1 MKKLERKIKRAREN
15 YLKIETSGLSRE
27 IDSIIVASLVEKNSD
42 VLKTFYLENLKEEK
56 NLLEEVL
63 PILQGKE
70 FITYSGKTFDLPFIR
85 EKVKF
90 YFNKDLDFNLIDLQ
104 EVTKKYN
111 FIFNLDSHSNKNLL
125 EKFIG
130 LENLRDQK
138 EYQGIK
144 IKTLF
149 KNYLEGDESAIEKI
163 LAYNFMSLENLILLD
178 AKIKENLEKN
188 LSLKVLDFTFFI
200 RDIKLLDNK
209 LEISGVTNYAYDYFS
224 NNELYTIEISGL
236 EEEEKFGEEEKN
248 KGEEKNCQS
257 ENFYQSLK
265 NDGSEKICES
275 SKNYESLKNYQS
287 ENFSESTKNYDSENN
302 YESGKFY
309 ESVKINKLDKKFSL
323 KINTE
328 DGLYDGKT
336 SCYYVKKKDLDF
348 DLTNPS
354 KIKSPAQ
361 IQILYYK
368 NHVLKNEKE
377 LMRKIIEK
385 ELGQKKIPPVSALQV
400 VR

>member
-1 MKKLERKIKRAREN
+1 MKKLERKIKRASEN

-27 IDSIIVASLVEKNSD
+27 IDAIIVVSLAEKNSE
-42 VLKTFYLENLKEEK
+42 VLKTFYLENLKDEK

-63 PILQGKE
+63 PMFRGKE
-70 FITYSGKTFDLPFIR
+70 FVTYSGKTFDLLFIR

-90 YFNKDLDFNLIDLQ
+90 YFNKYLDLNLIDLQ

-130 LENLRDQK
+130 LENLKDQK

-188 LSLKVLDFTFFI
+188 LSLKILDFTFFI

-209 LEISGVTNYAYDYFS
+209 LEISGVTNYGSDYFS

-287 ENFSESTKNYDSENN
+287 ENFSESTKNYDSEKN

-368 NHVLKNEKE
+368 NHVFKNEKE

>member
-1 MKKLERKIKRAREN
+1 MKKLERKIKKSREN

-27 IDSIIVASLVEKNSD
+27 IDSIIVVSLVEKNSD

-56 NLLEEVL
+56 NLLEEVM
-63 PILQGKE
+63 PILQGKK
-70 FITYSGKTFDLPFIR
+70 FVAYSGKTFDLPFIK

-90 YFNKDLDFNLIDLQ
+90 YFNKYLDFNLIDLQ
-104 EVTKKYN
+104 EVTKNYN
-111 FIFNLDSHSNKNLL
+111 FIFNLESHSNKNLL

-144 IKTLF
+144 IKTLY
-149 KNYLEGDESAIEKI
+149 KNYLEGDKAAIEKI
-163 LAYNFMSLENLILLD
+163 LDYNYLSLENLILLD
-178 AKIKENLEKN
+178 AKIKEELEKN
-188 LSLKVLDFTFFI
+188 LSLKILDFTFFI

-209 LEISGVTNYAYDYFS
+209 LEISGVTNYGSDYFS

-236 EEEEKFGEEEKN
+236 EEEEKFCEEEKN

-265 NDGSEKICES
+265 NYGSENFSES
-275 SKNYESLKNYQS
+275 VNNYESLKNYQS
-287 ENFSESTKNYDSENN
+287 ENFFESAKNSELAKNS
-302 YESGKFY
+302 
-309 ESVKINKLDKKFSL
+309 ESVKIKKEDKKFSL

-328 DGLYDGKT
+328 DGLYDHKNT
-336 SCYYVKKKDLDF
+336 CYYVKKKDLDF

-368 NHVLKNEKE
+368 NHVFKNEKE

-385 ELGQKKIPPVSALQV
+385 ELGQ
-400 VR
+400 

>member
-27 IDSIIVASLVEKNSD
+27 IDSIIVVSLVEKNSE
-42 VLKTFYLENLKEEK
+42 VLKTFYLENLKDEK
-56 NLLEEVL
+56 KLLEEVL

-90 YFNKDLDFNLIDLQ
+90 YFNKDLDLKVIDLQ

-111 FIFNLDSHSNKNLL
+111 FIFNLESHSNKALID
-125 EKFIG
+125 EFIG
-130 LENLRDQK
+130 LENLKDQK

-149 KNYLEGDESAIEKI
+149 KNYLEGDKAAIEKI
-163 LAYNFMSLENLILLD
+163 LDYNYLSLENLILLD
-178 AKIKENLEKN
+178 AKIKEELEKN

-200 RDIKLLDNK
+200 RDIKLLENK
-209 LEISGVTNYAYDYFS
+209 LEISGVTNYRSDYFS
-224 NNELYTIEISGL
+224 NKELYTIEINGL
-236 EEEEKFGEEEKN
+236 EEEGKFGEEEKN
-248 KGEEKNCQS
+248 KEDEKNCQS
-257 ENFYQSLK
+257 ENFYQYLK
-265 NDGSEKICES
+265 NCGSEIFSESTKNYES
-275 SKNYESLKNYQS
+275 SKKYQSENNSELAKNYESLKNY
-287 ENFSESTKNYDSENN
+287 ESIKNKKE
-302 YESGKFY
+302 
-309 ESVKINKLDKKFSL
+309 DKKFSL

-328 DGLYDGKT
+328 DGLYDYKN

-348 DLTNPS
+348 DLTSPS

-368 NHVLKNEKE
+368 NHVFKNEKE

-385 ELGQKKIPPVSALQV
+385 ELGQ
-400 VR
+400 

>member
-1 MKKLERKIKRAREN
+1 MKILERKIKRAREN

-27 IDSIIVASLVEKNSD
+27 IDSIIVVSLVEKNSE
-42 VLKTFYLENLKEEK
+42 VLKTFYLENLKDEK

-70 FITYSGKTFDLPFIR
+70 FVTYSGKTFDLPFIR

-90 YFNKDLDFNLIDLQ
+90 YFNKDLDLKVIDLQ

-144 IKTLF
+144 IKTLY
-149 KNYLEGDESAIEKI
+149 KNYLEGDKSAIEKI
-163 LAYNFMSLENLILLD
+163 LDYNYLSLENLISLD
-178 AKIKENLEKN
+178 GKIKEELEKS
-188 LSLKVLDFTFFI
+188 LSLKILDFTFFI
-200 RDIKLLDNK
+200 RDIKLLENK
-209 LEISGVTNYAYDYFS
+209 LEISGVTNYGSDYFS

-257 ENFYQSLK
+257 ENSYQSL
-265 NDGSEKICES
+265 N
-275 SKNYESLKNYQS
+275 NYGSLKNYQS
-287 ENFSESTKNYDSENN
+287 ENFSGSAKN
-302 YESGKFY
+302 YESLK
-309 ESVKINKLDKKFSL
+309 NKEEEDKKFSL

-328 DGLYDGKT
+328 DGLYDYKN

-368 NHVLKNEKE
+368 NHVFKNEKE

-385 ELGQKKIPPVSALQV
+385 ELGQ
-400 VR
+400 

>member
-27 IDSIIVASLVEKNSD
+27 IDSIIVVSLVEKNSEA
-42 VLKTFYLENLKEEK
+42 LKTFYLENLKDEK
-56 NLLEEVL
+56 KLLEEVL
-63 PILQGKE
+63 PILEDKE

-111 FIFNLDSHSNKNLL
+111 FIFNLESHSNKNLL

-149 KNYLEGDESAIEKI
+149 KNYLEGDKAAIEKI
-163 LAYNFMSLENLILLD
+163 LDYNYLSLENLILLD
-178 AKIKENLEKN
+178 AKIKEKLEKN
-188 LSLKVLDFTFFI
+188 LSLKILDFTFFI
-200 RDIKLLDNK
+200 RDIKLLENK
-209 LEISGVTNYAYDYFS
+209 LEISGITNYESDYFS
-224 NNELYTIEISGL
+224 NNELYTIEISEL
-236 EEEEKFGEEEKN
+236 EEEEKFGEEEKCGKEEKN

-265 NDGSEKICES
+265 NYGSLKNYQSENNSES
-275 SKNYESLKNYQS
+275 AKTYESLKNYQS
-287 ENFSESTKNYDSENN
+287 KNFSESVKI
-302 YESGKFY
+302 YESAKKY
-309 ESVKINKLDKKFSL
+309 ESVKNKKEDKKFSL

-328 DGLYDGKT
+328 DGLYDDKN

-354 KIKSPAQ
+354 RIKSPAQ

-368 NHVLKNEKE
+368 NHLYKNQVE

-385 ELGQKKIPPVSALQV
+385 EL
-400 VR
+400 

>member
-1 MKKLERKIKRAREN
+1 MKKLERKIKKSREN

-27 IDSIIVASLVEKNSD
+27 IDSIIVVSLVEKNRE

-56 NLLEEVL
+56 NLLEEVM

-70 FITYSGKTFDLPFIR
+70 FVTYSGKTFDLPFIR

-90 YFNKDLDFNLIDLQ
+90 YFNEDLDLNFIDLQ
-104 EVTKKYN
+104 EITKKYN

-130 LENLRDQK
+130 LENLKEQK

-144 IKTLF
+144 IKSLF
-149 KNYLEGDESAIEKI
+149 KNYLEGDKSAIEKI

-178 AKIKENLEKN
+178 AKIKEELEAN
-188 LSLKVLDFTFFI
+188 LSLKILDFTFFI

-209 LEISGVTNYAYDYFS
+209 LEISGVTNYGSDYFS
-224 NNELYTIEISGL
+224 NNELYAIEISGL
-236 EEEEKFGEEEKN
+236 EEEEKICEQEKN
-248 KGEEKNCQS
+248 KEEPKN
-257 ENFYQSLK
+257 
-265 NDGSEKICES
+265 
-275 SKNYESLKNYQS
+275 
-287 ENFSESTKNYDSENN
+287 
-302 YESGKFY
+302 
-309 ESVKINKLDKKFSL
+309 FSL

-328 DGLYDGKT
+328 DGLYDDKN
-336 SCYYVKKKDLDF
+336 SCYYVKKKGLDF

-354 KIKSPAQ
+354 KIKSPPQ

-368 NHVLKNEKE
+368 NHKFKNQVE
-377 LMRKIIEK
+377 LMRKIIVR
-385 ELGQKKIPPVSALQV
+385 ELSK
-400 VR
+400 

>member
-27 IDSIIVASLVEKNSD
+27 IDSIIVVSLVEKNSE

-56 NLLEEVL
+56 NLLEEVM

-70 FITYSGKTFDLPFIR
+70 FVTYSGKTFDLPFIR
-85 EKVKF
+85 EKIKF
-90 YFNKDLDFNLIDLQ
+90 YFNKDLDLKVIDLQ

-111 FIFNLDSHSNKNLL
+111 FIFKLDSHSNKNLL

-149 KNYLEGDESAIEKI
+149 KNYLEGDKAAIEKI
-163 LAYNFMSLENLILLD
+163 LDYNYLSLENLILLD
-178 AKIKENLEKN
+178 AKIKEELEKN
-188 LSLKVLDFTFFI
+188 LSLKILDFTFFI

-209 LEISGVTNYAYDYFS
+209 LEISGVTNYGSDYFS

-248 KGEEKNCQS
+248 NKSQ
-257 ENFYQSLK
+257 
-265 NDGSEKICES
+265 KI
-275 SKNYESLKNYQS
+275 YESIKNKK
-287 ENFSESTKNYDSENN
+287 EA
-302 YESGKFY
+302 
-309 ESVKINKLDKKFSL
+309 KIFSL

-354 KIKSPAQ
+354 KIKSPSQ

-368 NHVLKNEKE
+368 NHVFKNEKE
-377 LMRKIIEK
+377 LMEKIIEK
-385 ELGQKKIPPVSALQV
+385 ELG
-400 VR
+400 

>member
-27 IDSIIVASLVEKNSD
+27 IDSIIVMSLVEKNSE
-42 VLKTFYLENLKEEK
+42 VLKTFYIKNLKEEK
-56 NLLEEVL
+56 NLLEEVIS
-63 PILQGKE
+63 ILQGKE
-70 FITYSGKTFDLPFIR
+70 FITYSGKTFDLPFIK

-90 YFNKDLDFNLIDLQ
+90 YFNKDLDLKVIDLQ

-144 IKTLF
+144 IKSLF
-149 KNYLEGDESAIEKI
+149 KNYLEGDKAAIEKI

-178 AKIKENLEKN
+178 AKIKEELEKN
-188 LSLKVLDFTFFI
+188 LSLKILDFTFFI
-200 RDIKLLDNK
+200 RDIKLMDNQ
-209 LEISGVTNYAYDYFS
+209 LEISGVTNYGSDYFS

-236 EEEEKFGEEEKN
+236 EEEEKFGEEEEN
-248 KGEEKNCQS
+248 KEEEKNCQS

-265 NDGSEKICES
+265 NYGSENFSES
-275 SKNYESLKNYQS
+275 TKNYESSKNYQS
-287 ENFSESTKNYDSENN
+287 ENFSESVKI
-302 YESGKFY
+302 Y
-309 ESVKINKLDKKFSL
+309 ESVKIKEEDKKFSL

-328 DGLYDGKT
+328 DGLYDNKN

-368 NHVLKNEKE
+368 NHVFKNEKE
-377 LMRKIIEK
+377 LIEKIIEK
-385 ELGQKKIPPVSALQV
+385 ELG
-400 VR
+400 

>member
-1 MKKLERKIKRAREN
+1 MKKLERKIEKPAKN

-27 IDSIIVASLVEKNSD
+27 IDSIVAISIAEKNSE
-42 VLKTFYLENLKEEK
+42 VIESFYIENLKDERK
-56 NLLEEVL
+56 LLEEVL
-63 PILQGKE
+63 PILSEKE
-70 FITYSGKTFDLPFIR
+70 FVTYSGKSFDLPFIR

-104 EVTKKYN
+104 EMAKKYN
-111 FIFNLDSHSNKNLL
+111 FIFNLESHSNKALID
-125 EKFIG
+125 EFIG
-130 LENLRDQK
+130 RENLRDQK
-138 EYQGIK
+138 DYEGIK

-149 KNYLEGDESAIEKI
+149 KKYLEGDKSAIEKI
-163 LAYNFMSLENLILLD
+163 LDYNYLSLENLILLD
-178 AKIKENLEKN
+178 AKIKEELEKN
-188 LSLKVLDFTFFI
+188 LSLKILDFTFFI

-209 LEISGVTNYAYDYFS
+209 LEISGFTNYGSDYFS

-248 KGEEKNCQS
+248 KEDEKNCQS
-257 ENFYQSLK
+257 EIFYQYLK
-265 NDGSEKICES
+265 NYG
-275 SKNYESLKNYQS
+275 SLKNYQS
-287 ENFSESTKNYDSENN
+287 ENNSESAKNYESLKKYQSENFSESVKI
-302 YESGKFY
+302 YESAKKY
-309 ESVKINKLDKKFSL
+309 ESVKNKKEDKKFSL

-328 DGLYDGKT
+328 DGLYDHKN

-368 NHVLKNEKE
+368 NHLYKNQVE

-385 ELGQKKIPPVSALQV
+385 ELGQ
-400 VR
+400 

>member
-1 MKKLERKIKRAREN
+1 MKKLERKIKRAKEN

-27 IDSIIVASLVEKNSD
+27 IDSIIVVSLVEKNRE
-42 VLKTFYLENLKEEK
+42 VLKTFYLENLKDEK
-56 NLLEEVL
+56 NLLEEVM
-63 PILQGKE
+63 PIIQEKE
-70 FITYSGKTFDLPFIR
+70 FVTYSGKTFDLPFIR

-90 YFNKDLDFNLIDLQ
+90 YFNKDLDLKVTDLQ
-104 EVTKKYN
+104 EVTKNYN

-125 EKFIG
+125 EKFI
-130 LENLRDQK
+130 EPKNLRDQK

-144 IKTLF
+144 IKTLY
-149 KNYLEGDESAIEKI
+149 KNYLEGHKAAIEKI
-163 LAYNFMSLENLILLD
+163 LDYNYLSLENLILLD
-178 AKIKENLEKN
+178 AKIKEELEKN
-188 LSLKVLDFTFFI
+188 LSIKILDFTFFI
-200 RDIKLLDNK
+200 RDIKLLENK
-209 LEISGVTNYAYDYFS
+209 LEISGVTNYGSDYFS

-236 EEEEKFGEEEKN
+236 EEEEKFGEQ
-248 KGEEKNCQS
+248 EKNCQS
-257 ENFYQSLK
+257 ANFYQSLK
-265 NDGSEKICES
+265 NYGSEKICES
-275 SKNYESLKNYQS
+275 AKNYGSLKNYES
-287 ENFSESTKNYDSENN
+287 ENFSESAKDSELTKN
-302 YESGKFY
+302 Y
-309 ESVKINKLDKKFSL
+309 ESVKNKKEAKEFSL

-368 NHVLKNEKE
+368 KYLYKNQVE

-385 ELGQKKIPPVSALQV
+385 ELGQ
-400 VR
+400 

>member
-15 YLKIETSGLSRE
+15 YLKIGTSGLSRE
-27 IDSIIVASLVEKNSD
+27 IDSIIVVSLVEKNREA
-42 VLKTFYLENLKEEK
+42 LKTFYLENLKEEK
-56 NLLEEVL
+56 NLLEEVMS
-63 PILQGKE
+63 ILQGKE

-90 YFNKDLDFNLIDLQ
+90 YFNKDLDLKVIDLQ
-104 EVTKKYN
+104 EVTKNYN
-111 FIFNLDSHSNKNLL
+111 FIFNLESHSNKNLL

-130 LENLRDQK
+130 LENLRDQN

-144 IKTLF
+144 IKTLY
-149 KNYLEGDESAIEKI
+149 KNYLEGDKAAIEKI
-163 LAYNFMSLENLILLD
+163 LDYNYLSLENLSLLD
-178 AKIKENLEKN
+178 AKIKEELEKN
-188 LSLKVLDFTFFI
+188 LSLKILDFTFFI

-209 LEISGVTNYAYDYFS
+209 LEISGVTNYRSDYFS

-236 EEEEKFGEEEKN
+236 EEEEKCGEEEKN
-248 KGEEKNCQS
+248 KEEEKNCQS

-265 NDGSEKICES
+265 NYGSEIFSESTKNYES
-275 SKNYESLKNYQS
+275 SKNYQSENKSESAKNYESLKNY
-287 ENFSESTKNYDSENN
+287 ESIKNKKE
-302 YESGKFY
+302 
-309 ESVKINKLDKKFSL
+309 DKKFSL

-348 DLTNPS
+348 DLKNPS

-368 NHVLKNEKE
+368 NHLYKNQVE

-385 ELGQKKIPPVSALQV
+385 ELGQ
-400 VR
+400 

>member
-1 MKKLERKIKRAREN
+1 MERKIKIAGEN

-42 VLKTFYLENLKEEK
+42 LLKTFYVENLKDEK

-63 PILQGKE
+63 PILRERE
-70 FITYSGKTFDLPFIR
+70 FVTYSGKTFDLPFIR

-90 YFNKDLDFNLIDLQ
+90 YFKEDLDLNFIDLQ
-104 EVTKKYN
+104 EVTKNYN
-111 FIFNLDSHSNKNLL
+111 FIFNLESHSNKNLL

-130 LENLRDQK
+130 RENLRGQK
-138 EYQGIK
+138 EYHGIK

-149 KNYLEGDESAIEKI
+149 KNYLEGDKSAIEKI
-163 LAYNFMSLENLILLD
+163 LSYNFMNLENLSLLD
-178 AKIKENLEKN
+178 AKIKEDLEKN
-188 LSLKVLDFTFFI
+188 LSLKILDFTFFI

-209 LEISGVTNYAYDYFS
+209 LEISGVTNYGSDYFS

-236 EEEEKFGEEEKN
+236 EEEEK
-248 KGEEKNCQS
+248 NCQS

-265 NDGSEKICES
+265 NYGSLRNYGS
-275 SKNYESLKNYQS
+275 LKNYESMKNYQS
-287 ENFSESTKNYDSENN
+287 ENFFESAKNSELAK
-302 YESGKFY
+302 KY
-309 ESVKINKLDKKFSL
+309 ESVKNKEEDKKFSL

-328 DGLYDGKT
+328 DGLYDNKN

-368 NHVLKNEKE
+368 NHLYKNQVE

-385 ELGQKKIPPVSALQV
+385 ELGQ
-400 VR
+400 

>member
-1 MKKLERKIKRAREN
+1 MKKLERKIEKPAKN

-27 IDSIIVASLVEKNSD
+27 IDSIVAISIAEKNSE
-42 VLKTFYLENLKEEK
+42 VIESFYIENLKDERK
-56 NLLEEVL
+56 LLEEVL
-63 PILQGKE
+63 PILSEKE
-70 FITYSGKTFDLPFIR
+70 FVTYSGKSFDLPFIR

-90 YFNKDLDFNLIDLQ
+90 YFNKDLDLKVIDLQ
-104 EVTKKYN
+104 ELTKKYN
-111 FIFNLDSHSNKNLL
+111 FIFNLESHSNKNLL

-130 LENLRDQK
+130 LENLREQK

-144 IKTLF
+144 IKILY
-149 KNYLEGDESAIEKI
+149 KNYLEGDKSAIEKI

-178 AKIKENLEKN
+178 AKIKEELEKN
-188 LSLKVLDFTFFI
+188 LSLKILDFTFFI
-200 RDIKLLDNK
+200 KDIKLLDNK
-209 LEISGVTNYAYDYFS
+209 LEISGVTNYGSDYFS
-224 NNELYTIEISGL
+224 NNELYTFEISEL
-236 EEEEKFGEEEKN
+236 EEEEIFGEEEKN
-248 KGEEKNCQS
+248 KEDEKNCQS
-257 ENFYQSLK
+257 ENFYQSL
-265 NDGSEKICES
+265 NNYVSLRNYGS
-275 SKNYESLKNYQS
+275 LR
-287 ENFSESTKNYDSENN
+287 N

-309 ESVKINKLDKKFSL
+309 ESVKNKNLDKKFSL

-328 DGLYDGKT
+328 DGLYDHKN

-368 NHVLKNEKE
+368 NHLYENQVE

-385 ELGQKKIPPVSALQV
+385 ELG
-400 VR
+400 

>member
-27 IDSIIVASLVEKNSD
+27 IDSIIVVSLVEKNSEI
-42 VLKTFYLENLKEEK
+42 LKTFYLENLKEEK
-56 NLLEEVL
+56 NLLEEVM

-70 FITYSGKTFDLPFIR
+70 FVTYSGKTFDLPFIR

-90 YFNKDLDFNLIDLQ
+90 YFNKDLDLKVIDLQ

-111 FIFNLDSHSNKNLL
+111 FIFNLESHANKNLL

-130 LENLRDQK
+130 LEKLREQK

-144 IKTLF
+144 IKTLY
-149 KNYLEGDESAIEKI
+149 KKYLEGDKSAVEKI
-163 LAYNFMSLENLILLD
+163 LDYNYLSLENLILLD
-178 AKIKENLEKN
+178 AKIKEELEKN
-188 LSLKVLDFTFFI
+188 LSLKILDFTFFI
-200 RDIKLLDNK
+200 RDIKLLENK
-209 LEISGVTNYAYDYFS
+209 LEISGVTNYGSDYFS

-236 EEEEKFGEEEKN
+236 EEEEKCGEEEKN

-265 NDGSEKICES
+265 NYGSENFSES
-275 SKNYESLKNYQS
+275 AKNYESLKNYQS
-287 ENFSESTKNYDSENN
+287 ENFSESVKY
-302 YESGKFY
+302 YESAKKY
-309 ESVKINKLDKKFSL
+309 ESVKNKEEDKKFSL

-328 DGLYDGKT
+328 DGLYDHKN

-368 NHVLKNEKE
+368 NHVFKNEKE

-385 ELGQKKIPPVSALQV
+385 ELGQ
-400 VR
+400 

>member
-27 IDSIIVASLVEKNSD
+27 IDSIIVVSLVEKNSE

-70 FITYSGKTFDLPFIR
+70 FVTYSGETFDLPFIR

-90 YFNKDLDFNLIDLQ
+90 YFNKDLDLKLIDLQ
-104 EVTKKYN
+104 EVTKNYN

-130 LENLRDQK
+130 VENLRDQK

-144 IKTLF
+144 IKTLY
-149 KNYLEGDESAIEKI
+149 KNYLEGDKAAIEKI
-163 LAYNFMSLENLILLD
+163 LDYNYLSLENLILLD
-178 AKIKENLEKN
+178 AKIKEELETN
-188 LSLKVLDFTFFI
+188 LSLKILDFTFFI
-200 RDIKLLDNK
+200 KDIKLLDNK
-209 LEISGVTNYAYDYFS
+209 LEISGITNYGSDYFS

-236 EEEEKFGEEEKN
+236 EEEEKN
-248 KGEEKNCQS
+248 KEEEKNCQS

-265 NDGSEKICES
+265 NYGSA
-275 SKNYESLKNYQS
+275 
-287 ENFSESTKNYDSENN
+287 NFSESTKNYDSEKK
-302 YESGKFY
+302 YESSKKY
-309 ESVKINKLDKKFSL
+309 ESVKNKNLDKKFSL

-328 DGLYDGKT
+328 DGLYDHKNT
-336 SCYYVKKKDLDF
+336 CYYVKKKDLDF
-348 DLTNPS
+348 DLINPS

-368 NHVLKNEKE
+368 NHLYKNQVE

-385 ELGQKKIPPVSALQV
+385 ELWQ
-400 VR
+400 

>member
-27 IDSIIVASLVEKNSD
+27 IDSIIVMSLVEKNSE
-42 VLKTFYLENLKEEK
+42 VLKTFYLENLKDEK
-56 NLLEEVL
+56 NLLEEVM

-70 FITYSGKTFDLPFIR
+70 FVTYSGKTFDLPFIR

-90 YFNKDLDFNLIDLQ
+90 YFNKDLDLKVIDLQ

-144 IKTLF
+144 IKTLY
-149 KNYLEGDESAIEKI
+149 KNYLEGDKSAIEKI
-163 LAYNFMSLENLILLD
+163 LDYNHLSLKNLSLLD
-178 AKIKENLEKN
+178 AKIKEELEKN
-188 LSLKVLDFTFFI
+188 LSLKILDFTFFI
-200 RDIKLLDNK
+200 RDIKLLENK
-209 LEISGVTNYAYDYFS
+209 LEISGVTNYGSDYFS

-236 EEEEKFGEEEKN
+236 EEEEKN
-248 KGEEKNCQS
+248 KGEEKICQS
-257 ENFYQSLK
+257 ENNS
-265 NDGSEKICES
+265 GSA
-275 SKNYESLKNYQS
+275 KNYESLKNK
-287 ENFSESTKNYDSENN
+287 EE
-302 YESGKFY
+302 
-309 ESVKINKLDKKFSL
+309 DKKFSL

-328 DGLYDGKT
+328 DGLYDHKN
-336 SCYYVKKKDLDF
+336 SCYYIKKKDLNF

-354 KIKSPAQ
+354 KIKSPSQ

-368 NHVLKNEKE
+368 NHLYKNQVE

-385 ELGQKKIPPVSALQV
+385 ELGK
-400 VR
+400 

>member
-1 MKKLERKIKRAREN
+1 MKKLERKIKRASEN

-27 IDSIIVASLVEKNSD
+27 IDSIIVVSLVEKNRD
-42 VLKTFYLENLKEEK
+42 VLKTFYLENLKDEK

-70 FITYSGKTFDLPFIR
+70 FVTYSGKTFDLPFIR

-90 YFNKDLDFNLIDLQ
+90 YYNKDLYLKVIDLQ

-138 EYQGIK
+138 EYPGIK

-149 KNYLEGDESAIEKI
+149 KNYLEGDKAAIEKI

-178 AKIKENLEKN
+178 AKIKDELEKN
-188 LSLKVLDFTFFI
+188 LSLKILDFTFFI

-209 LEISGVTNYAYDYFS
+209 LEISGVTNYGSDYFS
-224 NNELYTIEISGL
+224 NNELYTIVISGL
-236 EEEEKFGEEEKN
+236 EEEEKFGEQKKFGEEEKN
-248 KGEEKNCQS
+248 KGEEKICQSKNFYKSLKNNGS
-257 ENFYQSLK
+257 ENF
-265 NDGSEKICES
+265 SESE
-275 SKNYESLKNYQS
+275 KNYESVKNYGSMKNYQS
-287 ENFSESTKNYDSENN
+287 ENFFESVKNYQSKNN
-302 YESGKFY
+302 SKSAKNY
-309 ESVKINKLDKKFSL
+309 ESVKNKEEDKKFSL

-328 DGLYDGKT
+328 DGLYDHKNT
-336 SCYYVKKKDLDF
+336 CYYVKKKNLDF

-368 NHVLKNEKE
+368 NHLYKNQVE

-385 ELGQKKIPPVSALQV
+385 ELGK
-400 VR
+400 